1 MGGPILELSPDKR
14 FFKIGEAAKIAGI
27 KPFVLRFWE
36 SEFKD
41 IRPHRSLSG
50 QRVYSREDLDLILK
64 IKDLLYEQKFTIPG
78 AKAFLKEE
86 KLLKQTGGQPPI
98 SLGQI
103 RRELEAILEMLK

>member
-27 KPFVLRFWE
+27 KPYVLRFWE
-36 SEFKD
+36 GEFKE

-50 QRVYSREDLDLILK
+50 QRVYSREDVDLILK
-64 IKDLLYEQKFTIPG
+64 IKELLYEQKFTIPG

-86 KLLKQTGGQPPI
+86 KLLNQTGQQPP
-98 SLGQI
+98 LTLAQV
-103 RRELEAILEMLK
+103 RRELELILEMLK